1 MPKRPVIPLI
11 LAVLTLDQ
19 VTKQLLKNTQIQLI
33 PGLVSISGTRN
44 TGAAF
49 CIFGGSTLP
58 LTILTA
64 LVVLLMGYYLWKE
77 KPRGL
82 FAWGLTLLMAG
93 ALGNLIDR
101 VTRGFVIDFIE
112 LEFVRFAIFNVADIA
127 ITLGCALA
135 LAGVLFSREARH
147 G

>member
-1 MPKRPVIPLI
+1 MPKRQVIPLI
-11 LAVLTLDQ
+11 LAVLTLDR
-19 VTKQLLKNTQIQLI
+19 VSKELLKNTQSPLI
-33 PGLVSISGTRN
+33 PGLLCITGTQN

-49 CIFGGSTLP
+49 GIFAGSTLP

-64 LVVLLMGYYLWKE
+64 LIVLLMGLYLLKE
-77 KPRGL
+77 KPKGL
-82 FAWGLTLLMAG
+82 FAAGLALIMAG
-93 ALGNLIDR
+93 AAGNLTDR
-101 VTRGFVIDFIE
+101 IWLGYVIDFIE

-135 LAGVLFSREARH
+135 FTGVLFSGEARH

>member
-11 LAVLTLDQ
+11 LAVATLDQ
-19 VTKQLLKNTQIQLI
+19 VSKQLLKNTQSPLI
-33 PGLVSISGTRN
+33 PGLISIMGTQN

-49 CIFGGSTLP
+49 GIFGGSTLP

-64 LVVLLMGYYLWKE
+64 LIVLLMGLYLWKE
-77 KPRGL
+77 KPKGL
-82 FAWGLTLLMAG
+82 FSTGLALIMAG
-93 ALGNLIDR
+93 AAGNLIDR
-101 VTRGFVIDFIE
+101 IAQGYVIDFIE

-135 LAGVLFSREARH
+135 FAGVLFTGEARH